1 MNCYLDTSALA
12 KLFFQ
17 EEGADVVTRLVLDPT
32 NVIWVLDLARIEFR
46 SALFRR
52 YRAGELNDAMLQ
64 IALDGFEKQLRRF
77 RIEPMI
83 TALINE
89 ADILLQ
95 RYGKI
100 EGLRALD
107 ALQLGGFSLIAEKDD
122 WCFVSADRTLCRVAQ
137 LAGYEVINPDA
148 TVETKGVSRTIP

>member
-17 EEGADVVTRLVLDPT
+17 EEGTDVVTRLVLDPT
-32 NVIWVLDLARIEFR
+32 NVVWVLDLARIEFR

-52 YRAGELNDAMLQ
+52 YRTGELNDEMLQ
-64 IALDGFEKQLRRF
+64 IALDGFERQLLRF
-77 RIEPMI
+77 RIEPM
-83 TALINE
+83 TSVLINE
-89 ADILLQ
+89 AEVLLQ

-107 ALQLGGFSLIAEKDD
+107 ALQLGGFSLITEKDD

-137 LAGYEVINPDA
+137 LAGYVAINPDG
-148 TVETKGVSRTIP
+148 TTDKKGKL

>member
-17 EEGADVVTRLVLDPT
+17 EEGTDVVTRLVLDPS
-32 NVIWVLDLARIEFR
+32 NIVWVLDLARVEFR

-52 YRAGELNDAMLQ
+52 YRTGELNDEMLQ
-64 IALDGFEKQLRRF
+64 IALDGFEKQLLRF
-77 RIEPMI
+77 RIEPM
-83 TALINE
+83 TSVLINE
-89 ADILLQ
+89 AEVLLQ

-122 WCFVSADRTLCRVAQ
+122 WCFVSADRTLCRIAQ
-137 LAGYEVINPDA
+137 LAGYMAINPDGTA
-148 TVETKGVSRTIP
+148 GK